1 MAKQKENR
9 FEAIRKLIL
18 EYKINN
24 QAELLEFMKSKGF
37 DVTQATL
44 SRDIKQLKVIKTPDE
59 KGDYFYQIP
68 DRNIYAKKSVNASPV
83 PFIEFSDTLAVM
95 KTSPGYAMGIASDI
109 DQSAAE
115 GIMGT
120 IAGDDTILLI
130 LRKGFDK
137 KQIINALSRIAP
149 SIREIIK

>member
-1 MAKQKENR
+1 
-9 FEAIRKLIL
+9 
-18 EYKINN
+18 
-24 QAELLEFMKSKGF
+24 
-37 DVTQATL
+37 
-44 SRDIKQLKVIKTPDE
+44 
-59 KGDYFYQIP
+59 
-68 DRNIYAKKSVNASPV
+68 
-83 PFIEFSDTLAVM
+83 
-95 KTSPGYAMGIASDI
+95 MGIASDI